1 MQRDLRSSHK
11 RSRQMTQDCDCDA
24 PWGSTKPG
32 DQQSSGVCGLECAW
46 DLSWPRRVTVC
57 LGHGGGY
64 GIKRLGVSLRLGVIS
79 KFVLTFLIAMT
90 QSSFILL
97 QIDKLQRQLWEGS
110 ILFWHT
116 VCRGGEG
123 LADRT

>member
-11 RSRQMTQDCDCDA
+11 RSWQMTQDCDCDA

-32 DQQSSGVCGLECAW
+32 GQQSSGVCGLECAW

-57 LGHGGGY
+57 LGHGGGC

-90 QSSFILL
+90 QSFLFCY
-97 QIDKLQRQLWEGS
+97 KLTSYKDNFGKEVLCFGS
-110 ILFWHT
+110 QSVMVRKAW
-116 VCRGGEG
+116 
-123 LADRT
+123 